1 MAGSKSDL
9 ISCPADLVET
19 AEMRM
24 RRAAATTPNR
34 HPAPGAAAAGG
45 SAVSAVSIVI
55 PSYNE
60 EASIAATIERASAV
74 VRAAGIPHEILAVND
89 GSRDRTGD
97 VVRGLMPRIPEL
109 RLVEHF
115 PNRGYGG
122 ALRAGFDAARYEW
135 IAFLPGDNQFDPAD
149 LGRLVAQAAGA
160 DIVSGF
166 RADRQDALIRKINA
180 FGWNLVVRVLF
191 GRLCRDIDCGF
202 KLFRR
207 SVLDRVT
214 ITSSGAMIDTELLA
228 GAKARGLV
236 IADVAVT
243 HLPRTSGHPT
253 GANLAVILRAFR
265 DLGRFRRRLS
275 NELRDE
281 RRSVKRASVD

>member
-1 MAGSKSDL
+1 
-9 ISCPADLVET
+9 V
-19 AEMRM
+19 
-24 RRAAATTPNR
+24 
-34 HPAPGAAAAGG
+34 
-45 SAVSAVSIVI
+45 VSALSIVI

-60 EASIAATIERASAV
+60 EASIAATVQRVSTAARAI
-74 VRAAGIPHEILAVND
+74 GIPHEILAVND
-89 GSRDRTGD
+89 GSHDRTGD
-97 VVRGLMPRIPEL
+97 VVRGLLPAIPEL

-122 ALRAGFDAARYEW
+122 ALRAGFDAARHDW
-135 IAFLPGDNQFDPAD
+135 IAFLPGDNQFDPSE
-149 LGRLVAQAAGA
+149 LGLLMARGDRA

-166 RADRQDALIRKINA
+166 RANRQDAPIRKINA
-180 FGWNLVVRVLF
+180 LGWNLVVRLLF

-207 SVLDRVT
+207 SVLGRVT

-228 GAKARGLV
+228 GAKARGFA

-265 DLGRFRRRLS
+265 DLARFRLRLS
-275 NELRDE
+275 RELRNE
-281 RRSVKRASVD
+281 RRAAGERRG